1 MLNFPANCISWNPME
16 AYNFAVASEDHNGY
30 IFDMRNMKRALQV
43 LVSLP
48 SGGRARL
55 ITNAK

>member
-1 MLNFPANCISWNPME
+1 VLNFPANCISWNPME

-43 LVSLP
+43 LVSLRP
-48 SGGRARL
+48 ARWVT
-55 ITNAK
+55 INH